1 MLDAEPIAAGGDRTR
16 QLPVSTCE
24 RGGKL
29 ISRTKLLGD
38 LRECALVRADVLGQA
53 ALRRVAAEQRPE
65 REYPPRKETSPEY
78 NTLAMSLFCW
88 QDVQAIAMP

>member
-1 MLDAEPIAAGGDRTR
+1 MLDAEPVAPGGDRAR
-16 QLPVSTCE
+16 EFLVSAGEGGAEVARRAELP
-24 RGGKL
+24 
-29 ISRTKLLGD
+29 GD

>member
-1 MLDAEPIAAGGDRTR
+1 MLDAEPVAAGRDRAR
-16 QLPVSTCE
+16 QLLMPTSK
-24 RGGKL
+24 RGAEVARRAEL
-29 ISRTKLLGD
+29 PGD
-38 LRECALVRADVLGQA
+38 LRQRALVRADVLGQA

-88 QDVQAIAMP
+88 QDVQAIAIP